1 MSFSGETCDVIRET
15 ERKKEKEGREKE
27 KERARERERETMDGN
42 RRRDGE
48 TGIRRCG
55 GCVRKWW
62 RSECGNGTGIEGSML
77 DSGGLVYPSPLLSGP
92 ASRAATDAARPFASF
107 FLLGSGT
114 VIKTRVARAEFR
126 HRV

>member
-1 MSFSGETCDVIRET
+1 MSYERQR
-15 ERKKEKEGREKE
+15 ERKRRKE
-27 KERARERERETMDGN
+27 ERKRKNERERDGWTGTGGEME
-42 RRRDGE
+42 RRGYV
-48 TGIRRCG
+48 GG

-92 ASRAATDAARPFASF
+92 AASRAATDAARPFASF

>member
-15 ERKKEKEGREKE
+15 ERERKRRKEKRKR
-27 KERARERERETMDGN
+27 KNERERDGG
-42 RRRDGE
+42 REQAERWRDG
-48 TGIRRCG
+48 GYVGG

>member
-27 KERARERERETMDGN
+27 KEKERARERRWTGTGGEMERRGYV
-42 RRRDGE
+42 G
-48 TGIRRCG
+48 G